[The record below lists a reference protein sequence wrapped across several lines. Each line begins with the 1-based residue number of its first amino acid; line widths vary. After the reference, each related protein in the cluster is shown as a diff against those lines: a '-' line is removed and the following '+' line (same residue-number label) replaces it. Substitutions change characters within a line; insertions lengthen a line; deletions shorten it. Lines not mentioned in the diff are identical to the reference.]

1 MFGKLFKKK
10 ETQPIEKDLLI
21 LTSRFCRH
29 PMRYEGNKCILPFKF
44 MAVVDLKTN
53 VVSEKEGY
61 VFYEFPKDA
70 ELEMRTR
77 DEYINPAQIED
88 EVGTFRWNRDYKTYE
103 GTVDWLG
110 VPCQVVLH
118 GDKTSEPTL
127 ALQALQRFKRIYNSR
142 VACDENLRAYGRRK
156 LEEQYKENLADAM
169 TLTSI
174 SIFWDGQFEFHF
186 NCEGSLKLDISYFE
200 EIKQYGSRVYD
211 SLNFNPMECPEMVF
225 EKL

>member
-1 MFGKLFKKK
+1 
-10 ETQPIEKDLLI
+10 LLI

-29 PMRYEGNKCILPFKF
+29 PMRYEGDKCILPFKF

-70 ELEMRTR
+70 ELEMRIREHQSQFEDYELYHVKAKEEQIPTLINSYRITEICETGSFVIHPELERIR

-156 LEEQYKENLADAM
+156 LEEQYKENLADA
-169 TLTSI
+169 
-174 SIFWDGQFEFHF
+174 
-186 NCEGSLKLDISYFE
+186 
-200 EIKQYGSRVYD
+200 KQYGSRVYD